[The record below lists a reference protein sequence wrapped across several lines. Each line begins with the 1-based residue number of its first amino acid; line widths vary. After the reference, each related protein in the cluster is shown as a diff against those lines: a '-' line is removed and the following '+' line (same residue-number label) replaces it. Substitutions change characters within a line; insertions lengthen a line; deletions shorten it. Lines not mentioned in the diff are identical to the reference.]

1 MDLAIEKAKKYGV
14 DKIFL
19 PGEIETDKY
28 NKALKEGVFLGD
40 GVEGNLLRLK
50 EEYNV

>member
-1 MDLAIEKAKKYGV
+1 MKISFCGAASGV
-14 DKIFL
+14 TGSCHL
-19 PGEIETDKY
+19 IETDKY